1 MSVIRQKKYL
11 LISILLITA
20 VGAAV
25 YYQLKPGETPFV
37 EQLPNDTYITEEESQ
52 NSDSNTSSEK
62 DTSLK
67 ISVNENIGAGE
78 MSVWSDPP
86 LRTIVNEKTKKWY
99 SFKEIPELAGATGNY
114 VWKLQESDPESQ
126 TSRYLIE
133 EVGFAGVG
141 LLSFSPDNKYFAF
154 RTRWLL
160 GAGEFVFNIHV
171 VNLETGDAIIVH
183 PPRQP
188 EEEVTTISLA
198 YMETYEWAVNALN
211 IVFYTVKLTDEGYL
225 RTANKQLW
233 RYDLESGEYT
243 FLREIEE

>member
-11 LISILLITA
+11 LISILFITA

-25 YYQLKPGETPFV
+25 YYQFRPAERPPDDIV
-37 EQLPNDTYITEEESQ
+37 ITEEEIQISD
-52 NSDSNTSSEK
+52 NSTSSDK
-62 DTSLK
+62 GAPLK
-67 ISVNENIGAGE
+67 IPVNMFAGE
-78 MSVWSDPP
+78 MSNWSDPP

-126 TSRYLIE
+126 ASRYLIE
-133 EVGFAGVG
+133 EVGFAGVA

-154 RTRWLL
+154 RTRWRL
-160 GAGEFVFNIHV
+160 GASDFVFDVYV
-171 VNLETGDAIIVH
+171 VNLETGEHIVIP

-188 EEEVTTISLA
+188 EGVLPISLA

-211 IVFYTVKLTDEGYL
+211 IVFYIVKRIDEGYL
-225 RTANKQLW
+225 RTANKELW
-233 RYDLESGEYT
+233 HYDLESGEYT